1 MTILFFGA
9 SVGTEAALSG
19 IVGGMITFIGDKM
32 KERFKKMNVVNQHPD
47 EIIVCSMQVSVG
59 LMFRAPLFGLYTLSE
74 KSSEN
79 IHIIKHIK
87 VIVYTVTTIASFLVF
102 MLSSKFDN
110 RPSFIVKFGQSNIGF
125 KEIIWFVP
133 LIIIGMLFAY
143 IYKMYALVLNRIL
156 KPIENKKILKGII
169 GGLGTIYPWIL
180 FSGEHEL
187 RSLVVEWNNIP
198 IYMLILL

>member
-102 MLSSKFDN
+102 INHFTYSCSLTCKTCN
-110 RPSFIVKFGQSNIGF
+110 YYRQTKN
-125 KEIIWFVP
+125 W
-133 LIIIGMLFAY
+133 
-143 IYKMYALVLNRIL
+143 IYRK
-156 KPIENKKILKGII
+156 
-169 GGLGTIYPWIL
+169 
-180 FSGEHEL
+180 
-187 RSLVVEWNNIP
+187 
-198 IYMLILL
+198 